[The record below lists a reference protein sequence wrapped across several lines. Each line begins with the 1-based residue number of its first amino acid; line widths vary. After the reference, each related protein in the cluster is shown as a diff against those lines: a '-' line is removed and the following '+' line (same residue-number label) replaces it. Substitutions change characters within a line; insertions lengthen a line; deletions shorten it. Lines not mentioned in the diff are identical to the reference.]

1 MDFNRF
7 YYTEGEQPLD
17 RLVDDGGF
25 ACIFRTIGIVG
36 DSLSSGEFESRI
48 EGANGYH
55 DFYDY
60 SWGKFMGRMI
70 GSTVHTFC
78 RGGMTAKY
86 FLTDFA
92 STCGIYRPENRCQAY
107 IIALGVNDTARM
119 ETIGSAENA
128 YLNRSPTDEDGIIHY
143 YASIIRNLKT
153 NQPDA
158 KFFLVTIPNCN
169 YDGCRLVEK
178 RVLYNE
184 ELRKLAKTV
193 KNTYVIDLE
202 RYAPEFDQKFHDTF
216 YLGHMRPT
224 GYVVFARM
232 IASYIDYLIR
242 RYPDDFAEV
251 GFIGT
256 PYHNVSEKW

>member
-1 MDFNRF
+1 MTFDRF
-7 YYTEGEQPLD
+7 YYNEGEQPLD

-36 DSLSSGEFESRI
+36 DSLSSGELESRI

-128 YLNRSPTDEDGIIHY
+128 YLNRTPTDEDGIIHY
-143 YASIIRNLKT
+143 YASIIRNLKA

-169 YDGCRLVEK
+169 
-178 RVLYNE
+178 
-184 ELRKLAKTV
+184 
-193 KNTYVIDLE
+193 
-202 RYAPEFDQKFHDTF
+202 
-216 YLGHMRPT
+216 
-224 GYVVFARM
+224 
-232 IASYIDYLIR
+232 
-242 RYPDDFAEV
+242 
-251 GFIGT
+251 
-256 PYHNVSEKW
+256 